1 MTDSNKLKANHV
13 QSTPSISKVTRTVE
27 AIPETKTIDTD
38 PTDADGG
45 FINDTPDEENKEDE
59 DEEMEG
65 LTIDEYSNASKYV
78 VSNHLPSACWFGK
91 LSS

>member
-13 QSTPSISKVTRTVE
+13 QSTSSISKVTRTVE
-27 AIPETKTIDTD
+27 AIPETK
-38 PTDADGG
+38 TDADGG

-65 LTIDEYSNASKYV
+65 LTIEEYSNASKYV